1 MYRKFI
7 KELETWEGNQVGDPL
22 MVIGARQIGKTWL
35 IDQFCRRTYKN
46 YIYINLEERADLRS
60 AFDGNLDPVE
70 ILRNLS
76 IILGRNIDKDCTLF
90 IDEIQEC
97 ERAIESLKYFSEATD
112 NYRVLCAGSL
122 LGVKLNRMSSSFP
135 VGKVRIHHMHPMDFE
150 EFLLAC
156 DEPLLTEAI
165 REASVSVKAL
175 PEGIHDKAMNLYR
188 DYLLVGG
195 MPKAVENYLNVE
207 KNISRLDN
215 EIHNNLR
222 FAYLAD
228 MSRYVANGTEST
240 RIHAGYESVSRQLA
254 RTNPKFKYTE
264 IARYANKRDYST
276 PIDWLD
282 ASGMIIKVNRLDAV
296 RSPLGGY
303 VNNDSF
309 KIYLSDTGM
318 LANMCGL
325 KPRDIM
331 LNADNEYKGA
341 VTENYCM
348 QQFVAS
354 GIKVYYFKPSDS
366 MEIDAVFD
374 DGDNI
379 VPVEI
384 KSGRHKRSVSLKN
397 YMEKYSPAYAIRIS
411 EHNFGKKDK
420 LISIPLYA
428 TYTIGKQV

>member
-228 MSRYVANGTEST
+228 PLVN
-240 RIHAGYESVSRQLA
+240 
-254 RTNPKFKYTE
+254 
-264 IARYANKRDYST
+264 
-276 PIDWLD
+276 LD
-282 ASGMIIKVNRLDAV
+282 IE
-296 RSPLGGY
+296 
-303 VNNDSF
+303 
-309 KIYLSDTGM
+309 YL
-318 LANMCGL
+318 CG
-325 KPRDIM
+325 
-331 LNADNEYKGA
+331 NS
-341 VTENYCM
+341 
-348 QQFVAS
+348 QQ
-354 GIKVYYFKPSDS
+354 
-366 MEIDAVFD
+366 
-374 DGDNI
+374 
-379 VPVEI
+379 
-384 KSGRHKRSVSLKN
+384 HT
-397 YMEKYSPAYAIRIS
+397 
-411 EHNFGKKDK
+411 GKKSANAEDK
-420 LISIPLYA
+420 RRNKISHCTLPP
-428 TYTIGKQV
+428 

>member
-7 KELETWEGNQVGDPL
+7 KELETWEETKATEPL

-35 IDQFCRRTYKN
+35 IDRFCRSTYKN
-46 YIYINLEERADLRS
+46 YVYINLEERADCRT
-60 AFDGNLDPVE
+60 AFDGNLDPAGV
-70 ILRNLS
+70 LRNLS
-76 IILGRNIDKDCTLF
+76 IILGRNIDSDCALF
-90 IDEIQEC
+90 IDEIQVC
-97 ERAIESLKYFSEATD
+97 ERAIESLKYFCEAPK

-135 VGKVRIHHMHPMDFE
+135 VGKVRIHNMHPMDFE
-150 EFLLAC
+150 EFLLAG
-156 DEPLLTEAI
+156 DEQLLTDAI
-165 REASVSVKAL
+165 RESAVTLKPL
-175 PEGIHDKAMNLYR
+175 PNGIHNKAMSLYQ

-195 MPKAVENYLNVE
+195 MPKAVENYLNNG

-215 EIHNNLR
+215 EIYNNLK

-228 MSRYVANGTEST
+228 MSRYVSNGTET
-240 RIHAGYESVSRQLA
+240 TKIHAVYESVPRQLA
-254 RTNPKFKYTE
+254 RSNPKFKYTE
-264 IARYANKRDYST
+264 IARYANRRDYAA

-282 ASGMIIKVNRLDAV
+282 ASGMIIKVNKLDAV

-303 VNNDSF
+303 VNSDSF

-354 GIKVYYFKPSDS
+354 DIKMYYFKPSDS

-374 DGDNI
+374 DGENI

-384 KSGRHKRSVSLKN
+384 KSGRHKRSVSLNN
-397 YMEKYSPAYAIRIS
+397 YIDKYSPAYAIRIS
-411 EHNFGKKDK
+411 EHNFGKTDR
-420 LISIPLYA
+420 LLSIPLYA
-428 TYTIGKQV
+428 AYTIGGR